1 MALLIMSVSS
11 GLLKPEP
18 IAPRALTLSAWN
30 YLKSGPVS
38 LAFAIVIV
46 AVEVAVVAT
55 GTKEQ
60 LRSEFGLPNDNAWA
74 YIVYAFLHHDIT
86 HLLENAGTL
95 LICGGIVEERM
106 KSRWLLVLAALSI
119 PLGGYL
125 TTLIAP
131 VFIDSPWTGDLP
143 SVGFSIVDYAV
154 LVLCSFFVIDFVL
167 KERFF
172 KLASEKRK
180 RLLGTAIVLL
190 FILFSFISG
199 VGDGPG
205 ESILGHSVGIVLGA
219 LAGGVWWVAHRSRP
233 PAVSGM
239 SVPQVGCQ
247 ESLDNWTEDH

>member
-18 IAPRALTLSAWN
+18 IAPRALIFSAWN

-38 LAFAIVIV
+38 LAFAILIV

-74 YIVYAFLHHDIT
+74 YFVYAFLHHDVA

-95 LICGGIVEERM
+95 LICGGIVEERV
-106 KSRWLLVLAALSI
+106 KSRWLFVLAALSI

-125 TTLIAP
+125 TTLTAP
-131 VFIDSPWTGDLP
+131 AFIDSPWTGDLP

-154 LVLCSFFVIDFVL
+154 LALCSFFVIDFVV
-167 KERFF
+167 KERFVR
-172 KLASEKRK
+172 LASERPK
-180 RLLGTAIVLL
+180 RLLGTAMVLL
-190 FILFSFISG
+190 FFLFSFISG
-199 VGDGPG
+199 VSDGPG
-205 ESILGHSVGIVLGA
+205 ESILGHSIGITLGA
-219 LAGGVWWVAHRSRP
+219 VAGGVYWVSTHVRSGRGP
-233 PAVSGM
+233 C
-239 SVPQVGCQ
+239 QDRRERNRTGCPGIC
-247 ESLDNWTEDH
+247 LKR